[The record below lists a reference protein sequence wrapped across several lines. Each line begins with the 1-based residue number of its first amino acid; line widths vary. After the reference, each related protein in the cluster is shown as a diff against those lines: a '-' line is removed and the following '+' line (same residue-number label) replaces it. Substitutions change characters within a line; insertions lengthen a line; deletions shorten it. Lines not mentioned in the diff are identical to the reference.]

1 MFQQRFPPEV
11 DRLGLPVTTNR
22 QEVEMKDHTLVAL
35 LLSTALALPAFAQQ
49 SSSSSNAQPPSQSG
63 TTICKEALQPA
74 SGGDFWNGAEPNV
87 ANLIGHGL
95 AGKKYVQ
102 GQVRP
107 MQDCVNELD
116 DMAAANTK
124 MIKDID
130 ARAHQGIELASARVK
145 EADQHA
151 IDADNR
157 AKAAQQAAT
166 QPTARLST
174 VEQVVGNIDQYKGD
188 TQTEIDFRPG
198 QTVLSKKAKDA
209 LDEMAAPLKDQR
221 SYVIEVRGFSSGHGQ
236 AAIAASQKMAASVV
250 RYLVLTHKIP
260 VHRIYVVGMGN
271 APVIAEAGTM
281 AKHASSKRVEVNLLK
296 NDLVSSVQH

>member
-1 MFQQRFPPEV
+1 
-11 DRLGLPVTTNR
+11 
-22 QEVEMKDHTLVAL
+22 MKDHTLVML

-49 SSSSSNAQPPSQSG
+49 SSSSTNAQPPSQSASI
-63 TTICKEALQPA
+63 ICKEPLQPA

-107 MQDCVNELD
+107 IQDCVNELD
-116 DMAAANTK
+116 DVAASNTK

-130 ARAHQGIELASARVK
+130 ARAQRGIELASARVK

-166 QPTARLST
+166 QPTTRLST
-174 VEQVVGNIDQYKGD
+174 LEQVVGSVDQYKGG

-198 QTVLSKKAKDA
+198 QTVLSKKAKGA
-209 LDEMAAPLKDQR
+209 LDEMAAPLKNQR
-221 SYVIEVRGFSSGHGQ
+221 SYVIDVRGFSSGHGQ
-236 AAIAASQKMAASVV
+236 AAIAASQKMADSVV

-271 APVIAEAGTM
+271 APVAAEAGTK
-281 AKHASSKRVEVNLLK
+281 AKHASGGRVEVSLLK

>member
-1 MFQQRFPPEV
+1 
-11 DRLGLPVTTNR
+11 
-22 QEVEMKDHTLVAL
+22 MKDHTLVTL
-35 LLSTALALPAFAQQ
+35 LLSTAIALPAFAQQ
-49 SSSSSNAQPPSQSG
+49 SSSSSNAQPPSQSAI
-63 TTICKEALQPA
+63 TICKEPLQPA
-74 SGGDFWNGAEPNV
+74 SRGDFWNGAEPNL
-87 ANLIGHGL
+87 ANLIGHGV
-95 AGKKYVQ
+95 ASKKYVQ

-107 MQDCVNELD
+107 IQECLDELD
-116 DMAAANTK
+116 NVAASNTK

-130 ARAHQGIELASARVK
+130 ARAQQGIELASARVK
-145 EADQHA
+145 EADKHA
-151 IDADNR
+151 IDADDR

-174 VEQVVGNIDQYKGD
+174 VEQVVGNIDQYKGG

-198 QTVLSKKAKDA
+198 QTVLSKKAKHA
-209 LDEMAAPLKDQR
+209 LDEMAAPLKDQH

-236 AAIAASQKMAASVV
+236 AAIASSRKMADSVA

-271 APVIAEAGTM
+271 APAAAEAGTK
-281 AKHASSKRVEVNLLK
+281 AKHATGGRVEISLLK

>member
-1 MFQQRFPPEV
+1 
-11 DRLGLPVTTNR
+11 
-22 QEVEMKDHTLVAL
+22 MKDHTLITL

-49 SSSSSNAQPPSQSG
+49 SSSSSNAPLPSQSEN
-63 TTICKEALQPA
+63 TICNEELQPA
-74 SGGDFWNGAEPNV
+74 SSGDFWNGAEPNL
-87 ANLIGHGL
+87 ANLIGHPL

-102 GQVRP
+102 GQVQP
-107 MQDCVNELD
+107 IQDCVNKLD
-116 DMAAANTK
+116 DVAASHTN

-130 ARAHQGIELASARVK
+130 GRSHQGIELASARVK
-145 EADQHA
+145 EADEHA

-157 AKAAQQAAT
+157 AKTAQQAAT
-166 QPTARLST
+166 QTTAHLST
-174 VEQVVGNIDQYKGD
+174 VEQVVGNIDQYMGG

-198 QTVLSKKAKDA
+198 QTVLNKKAKEA
-209 LDEMAAPLKDQR
+209 LDQMAAPLKDQR

-236 AAIAASQKMAASVV
+236 AAIAASQQMAGSVV

-271 APVIAEAGTM
+271 APVAAVAGTR
-281 AKHASSKRVEVNLLK
+281 AKRASSGRVEISLLK

>member
-1 MFQQRFPPEV
+1 
-11 DRLGLPVTTNR
+11 
-22 QEVEMKDHTLVAL
+22 MKDHTLVTL

-49 SSSSSNAQPPSQSG
+49 SSSSSNAQPPSQSAI
-63 TTICKEALQPA
+63 TICKEPLQPA
-74 SGGDFWNGAEPNV
+74 SRGDFWNGAEPNL
-87 ANLIGHGL
+87 ANLIGHGV
-95 AGKKYVQ
+95 ASKKYVQ

-107 MQDCVNELD
+107 IQECLDELD
-116 DMAAANTK
+116 NVAASNTK

-130 ARAHQGIELASARVK
+130 ARAQQGIELASARVK
-145 EADQHA
+145 EADKHA
-151 IDADNR
+151 IDADDR

-174 VEQVVGNIDQYKGD
+174 VEQVVGNIDQYKGG

-198 QTVLSKKAKDA
+198 QTVLSKKAKHA
-209 LDEMAAPLKDQR
+209 LDEMAAPLKDQH

-236 AAIAASQKMAASVV
+236 AAIASSRKMADSVA

-271 APVIAEAGTM
+271 APAAAEAGTK
-281 AKHASSKRVEVNLLK
+281 AKHATGGRVEISLLK